1 MSKYIINIHKKKRS
15 KQASEYSKQVKLEG
29 GRIMNN

>member
-1 MSKYIINIHKKKRS
+1 MRKYIINIDKKKRS
-15 KQASEYSKQVKLEG
+15 KQAPECSKQVKLEG